1 MEFEK
6 AVQKTMKDLKISNI
20 ECRCCREDTEKRI
33 VIIRKSLKE
42 LEMKLPK
49 GYKEFYCQNI
59 IKTKRVWKKERNKN
73 IYHNKNSY
81 KWIIEECRNHILVK
95 KKGCE

>member
-1 MEFEK
+1 MS
-6 AVQKTMKDLKISNI
+6 DNI

-33 VIIRKSLKE
+33 VITRKSLKE
-42 LEMKLPK
+42 LEIILPK

-59 IKTKRVWKKERNKN
+59 IKAKRVWKKERNKN
-73 IYHNKNSY
+73 IY

-95 KKGCE
+95 KKKK